1 MFEEDRIRTS
11 AGELKM
17 TFVGHGT
24 LIFTFPRSRPASRDG
39 GGTESG
45 KVFHVDPYSRLADY
59 EKLPKADV
67 ILITHSHGDHFDP
80 KAIAAVRKEG
90 TTVVL
95 TEKAAEEMPG
105 GIVMRNGETRTIEGI
120 TIEAVPAYNLVHKRP
135 TGEPWHPRG
144 EGNGYVLTF
153 GATRVY
159 VAGDTEDIPEMKELK
174 DIAVAFLPM
183 NLPYT
188 MSPEMVAN
196 AAKAFWP
203 KILHPYH
210 YGETD
215 PAELSRLLAGEK
227 DIEVRIRRMK

>member
-1 MFEEDRIRTS
+1 MFEEDRIQTS

-39 GGTESG
+39 DGTESG

-59 EKLPKADV
+59 EALPKADV

-95 TEKAAEEMPG
+95 TEKAAEEIPG
-105 GIVMRNGETRTIEGI
+105 GIVMKNGETRTVAGFR
-120 TIEAVPAYNLVHKRP
+120 IEAVPAYNLVHKRP
-135 TGEPWHPRG
+135 TGEPFHPRG

-159 VAGDTEDIPEMKELK
+159 VAGDTENIPEMKELK
-174 DIAVAFLPM
+174 GIAIAFLPM

-188 MSPEMVAN
+188 MSPEQAAH
-196 AAKAFWP
+196 AAKAFRP
-203 KILHPYH
+203 KMLYPYH

-215 PAELSRLLAGEK
+215 PAELARLLAGEK
-227 DIEVRIRRMK
+227 EIEVRIRRLK